1 MMKNLIENVLICAVG
16 IVSFSSVWAADP
28 NKVIRVASTIA
39 ETSFDPAFA
48 SDEISQF
55 TTERVF
61 DSMLEYDYLARPV
74 KVVPR
79 TLIAPPEISDGGKTI
94 TAKIQPGIFFSEHVA
109 FGGKKRELTAA
120 DYAYSLKRLIDPK
133 VKSPWY
139 FLVEGKIVGV
149 NEARE
154 AAQKAG
160 KFDYDAP
167 ISGLGIVDRMTLRIK
182 LTAPDFNFQWILAMP
197 STGAVAREV
206 VEKTGDQ
213 IGANPIGTGP
223 FILGEYKRA
232 SKTTLLAN
240 PTYRKRV
247 WDWKSS
253 APEDQAMIQALK
265 GKTLPLVGKV
275 ELYVIEEGQAL
286 WLAFLNG
293 EHDYIN
299 YLPPAVVNLAKTGR
313 VLKPELAAKGMRL
326 REKDTPAIYYDLF
339 NMTHPILGGYT
350 KERIALRRAIQYAFP
365 LDEFARVVFNG
376 DAEATNGVV
385 PQSLAGFN
393 PKRPRAHIYDVEV
406 AKKLLDKFG
415 YVDRDGDGLREQ
427 PDGSPLVIDRTTGTS
442 SLARQQ
448 DELWERAMK
457 AIGIKI
463 TFNAQKVPDRRKA
476 AREGKATTMTEAW
489 NADYPDAEN
498 FLQLLYGRN
507 VAAENYA
514 RFKLD
519 AFDDRYEKIRLMP
532 NSPERDKIIDEMQ
545 DLVVA
550 YAPWINLRRN
560 IDYTVEQPWLVGF
573 KKNPIAHD
581 AWEYMDIDLERKAKK

>member
-1 MMKNLIENVLICAVG
+1 MKIILRIAAFCAAG
-16 IVSFSSVWAADP
+16 IFTFAHAADP
-28 NKVIRVASTIA
+28 NKVIRVASSIA

-61 DSMLEYDYLARPV
+61 DAMLEYDYLARPV

-79 TLIAPPEISDGGKTI
+79 TLAASPEISSDGKTI
-94 TAKIQPGIFFSEHVA
+94 TAKIQPGIFFSEHAA
-109 FGGKKRELTAA
+109 FGGKKRELIAA
-120 DYAYSLKRLIDPK
+120 DYVYSLKRLLDPK
-133 VKSPWY
+133 VKSPWF
-139 FLVEGKIVGV
+139 FLIEGKIQGV

-167 ISGLGIVDRMTLRIK
+167 IAGLEIVDRFTLKIQ
-182 LTAPDFNFQWILAMP
+182 LTEPDFNFQWIMAMP
-197 STGAVAREV
+197 ATGAVAREV
-206 VEKTGDQ
+206 VEKMGDQ
-213 IGANPIGTGP
+213 IGANPIGTGA

-232 SKTTLLAN
+232 SKTTLLAS

-275 ELYVIEEGQAL
+275 EMYVIEEGQAL

-299 YLPPAVVNLAKTGR
+299 YLPPAVVNLAKTGN
-313 VLKPELAAKGMRL
+313 VLKPELAAKGIRL
-326 REKDTPAIYYDLF
+326 TEKTTPALSYDLF
-339 NMTHPILGGYT
+339 NMTHPVLGGYT

-365 LDEFARVVFNG
+365 VDELVRVVWNG
-376 DAEATNGVV
+376 DGEAMNGVV
-385 PQSLAGFN
+385 PKSLAGFN
-393 PKRPRAHIYDVEV
+393 PKRARVHAYDIEI

-415 YVDRDGDGLREQ
+415 YVDRNGDGLREQ
-427 PDGSPLVIDRTTGTS
+427 PDGSPLVIDRLTGTS
-442 SLARQQ
+442 STARQQ
-448 DELWERAMK
+448 DELWEKAMSS
-457 AIGIKI
+457 IGIKI
-463 TFNAQKVPDRRKA
+463 TFNAQKTPDRRKA
-476 AREGKATTMTEAW
+476 AREGKATMMTEAW

-507 VAAENYA
+507 AASENYA

-545 DLVVA
+545 DLVTV
-550 YAPWINLRRN
+550 YAPWINLRRT
-560 IDYTVEQPWLVGF
+560 IDYTVEQPWLLGF
-573 KKNPIAHD
+573 KKHPIAHD
-581 AWEYMDIDLERKAKK
+581 AWEYMDIDLSKKPKQ

>member
-1 MMKNLIENVLICAVG
+1 MKIILKIMAFCAAG
-16 IVSFSSVWAADP
+16 IFVCAHAADP
-28 NKVIRVASTIA
+28 NKVIRVASAIA

-61 DSMLEYDYLARPV
+61 DPMLEYDYLARPV
-74 KVVPR
+74 KLVPR
-79 TLIAPPEISDGGKTI
+79 TLAAAPEISSDGKTI
-94 TAKIQPGIFFSEHVA
+94 TAKIQTGIFFSDHPA
-109 FGGKKRELTAA
+109 FGGKKRELSAA
-120 DYAYSLKRLIDPK
+120 DYAYSLKRLVDPK
-133 VKSPWY
+133 VKSPWF
-139 FLVEGKIVGV
+139 FLIEGKVQGV

-154 AAQKAG
+154 AAQKSG
-160 KFDYDAP
+160 KFDYDASIP
-167 ISGLGIVDRMTLRIK
+167 GLEVVDRFTLRIK
-182 LTAPDFNFQWILAMP
+182 LIAPDFNFQWILAMP

-206 VEKTGDQ
+206 VEKMGDQ
-213 IGANPIGTGP
+213 IGASPIGTGP

-232 SKTTLLAN
+232 SKTTLVSN

-253 APEDQAMIQALK
+253 APEDQAMIAALK

-275 ELYVIEEGQAL
+275 EIFVVEEGQSL
-286 WLAFLNG
+286 WLAFANG

-299 YLPPAVVNLAKTGR
+299 YLPPAVVNLVKNGS
-313 VLKPELAAKGMRL
+313 VLKPELAAKGIRL
-326 REKDTPAIYYDLF
+326 TAKTTPALNYELF

-365 LDEFARVVFNG
+365 VDELFRVVWNG
-376 DAEATNGVV
+376 DGEAMNGVV
-385 PQSLAGFN
+385 PKSLDGHN
-393 PKRPRAHIYDVEV
+393 PKRARAHVYDVEI

-415 YVDRDGDGLREQ
+415 YVDRNGDGIREQ
-427 PDGSPLVIDRTTGTS
+427 PDGSPMVLDRITGTNS
-442 SLARQQ
+442 IARQQ
-448 DELWERAMK
+448 DELWEKAMS

-463 TFNAQKVPDRRKA
+463 TFNAQKAPDRRKA
-476 AREGKATTMTEAW
+476 AREGKATMMTEAW

-507 VAAENYA
+507 AASENYA

-545 DLVVA
+545 DLVSA
-550 YAPWINLRRN
+550 YAPWINLRRT
-560 IDYTVEQPWLVGF
+560 IDYTVEQPWLVGY
-573 KKNPIAHD
+573 KKHPIAHD
-581 AWEYMDIDLERKAKK
+581 AWEYMDIDLSKKPK